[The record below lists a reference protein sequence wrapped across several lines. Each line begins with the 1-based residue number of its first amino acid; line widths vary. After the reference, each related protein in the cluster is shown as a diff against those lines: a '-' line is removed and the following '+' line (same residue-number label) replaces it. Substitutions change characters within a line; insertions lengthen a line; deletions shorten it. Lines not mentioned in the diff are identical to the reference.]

1 MGDCDCPICLKP
13 LPNAAQGPIVLTA
26 CFHEFCARCY
36 EEYRSNYIELDPE
49 VPLMC
54 PLSSCR
60 QLCEPLIDPSAL
72 ADLNGPSSS
81 SSSSYALTVVTDEP
95 KPFRTV
101 TDISAPIELERLD
114 IVQRKAYDLIVTEGR
129 CVFITGGAGT
139 GKSELLKR
147 IIHDLRVEKGY
158 SALMVTAPTGIAAI
172 PLNGCTVH
180 SALKLGLHL
189 DTMPIDEELFE
200 RFRKSFAYRTWRNVR
215 VMVIDEISMLHPH
228 IFNMLDCLLRRFPA
242 AGGNSNLPFGGRI
255 VVPVGDFGQLPPVGS
270 FNPTFV
276 FETPLFRR
284 MIETGYMVPV
294 QLRVQHRQN
303 GDSSFAS
310 ILSRVRLG
318 QWTKEDSAVLYEC
331 HLRSRYLEC
340 FDLSRTRPHQLEPDQ
355 EPPLRATILTCRRDD
370 ADVIN
375 TAELKK
381 LPTGPSVRYLAQPS
395 TVPCVKVPKELE
407 EPDEDDPFETL
418 KPKEVR
424 DKEKLK
430 RLADRKEYVQ
440 RRSQELLASLERT
453 EHRHQIEEEK
463 QRLLRQV
470 RPGLELH
477 LRIGAQ
483 VMLVCNLDVRNGLCN
498 GTRGVVVGFE
508 GDSSSTTPSS
518 APPLS
523 SAPERIEGSAAPANS
538 SILAIMD
545 EIIAEASK
553 PQPMPIVQF
562 INGTRMPIMP
572 HTWSTHYSRLPEI
585 RISWCQTPLILAWAI
600 TVHKSQGL
608 TIDCLSFD
616 PRDVFVP
623 GQFYTALSRSRSLDG
638 LALSSWADRPTHLAS
653 SLVIDFYRRLDEEW
667 PPSRSIPTLEE
678 AIQKLRPGNDDSS
691 KKRNRAA
698 IAAPNT
704 QSLDGWLQRNK
715 K

>member
-1 MGDCDCPICLKP
+1 MADHGVGDGECPICLKP
-13 LPNAAQGPIVLTA
+13 LPTAADAPIVLTA

-36 EEYRSNYIELDPE
+36 EEYRSTYIELDPE

-60 QLCEPLIDPSAL
+60 QMCEPLIDPAEF
-72 ADLNGPSSS
+72 ADMSN
-81 SSSSYALTVVTDEP
+81 ALTVIPAKTNADDVEFPPAESEP
-95 KPFRTV
+95 KPFRTA
-101 TDISAPIELERLD
+101 TDISAPIELDRLD
-114 IVQRKAYDLIVTEGR
+114 EVQRKAYDLIVTEGR

-147 IIHDLRVEKGY
+147 IIHDLRQDKGY
-158 SALMVTAPTGIAAI
+158 ISLMVTAPTGIAAI

-189 DTMPIDEELFE
+189 DTMPIDEEMFE
-200 RFRKSFAYRTWRNVR
+200 RFRKSFAYRTWRQVR
-215 VMVIDEISMLHPH
+215 AMVIDEISMLHPH
-228 IFNMLDCLLRRFPA
+228 IFNLLDRLLRRFLGP
-242 AGGNSNLPFGGRI
+242 GGNSNLPFGGRI

-284 MIETGYMVPV
+284 MIDTGYMVPV

-318 QWTKEDSAVLYEC
+318 QWTREDTTVLYEC
-331 HLRSRYLEC
+331 HLRSRYLEQ
-340 FDLSRTRPHQLEPDQ
+340 FDLSRTRPQQQECDE

-381 LPTGPSVRYLAQPS
+381 LPTGPSTRYLAQPC
-395 TVPCVKVPKELE
+395 VMPCVKVPQELE
-407 EPDEDDPFETL
+407 EPDEDDPFEQL

-424 DKEKLK
+424 DKEKAK
-430 RLADRKEYVQ
+430 RSAERKEYVE

-477 LRIGAQ
+477 LRVGAQ
-483 VMLVCNLDVRNGLCN
+483 VMLVCNLNVREGLCN

-508 GDSSSTTPSS
+508 TGPSSSS
-518 APPLS
+518 PLL
-523 SAPERIEGSAAPANS
+523 PVPQIEGPKTTVA
-538 SILAIMD
+538 LMD
-545 EIIAEASK
+545 EIIAEAIR
-553 PQPMPIVQF
+553 PEPAPIVQF
-562 INGTRMPIMP
+562 MNGTRMPILP

-585 RISWCQTPLILAWAI
+585 QISWCQTPLILAWAI

-623 GQFYTALSRSRSLDG
+623 GQLYTALSRARSLNG
-638 LALSSWADRPTHLAS
+638 LGLSSWTDRPTHLAS
-653 SLVIDFYRRLDEEW
+653 PLVIEFYRHLDEQW
-667 PPSRSIPTLEE
+667 PPDRPIPTLEE
-678 AIQKLRPGNDDSS
+678 ATRKMCPQMANNGRDSH
-691 KKRNRAA
+691 KKRKPTPESTVMDA
-698 IAAPNT
+698 
-704 QSLDGWLQRNK
+704 WLHKNK